1 MNWLAD
7 NWDSIMTV
15 LNTFGLLLVSRRKR
29 PGGVQ

>member
-15 LNTFGLLLVSRRKR
+15 LNTLGLLLVSSRKR
-29 PGGVQ
+29 PGGLK